1 MPLLLGCGQRLLAG
15 LTNGSRDAVWLL
27 RLDPRRS
34 GTQFVHRKPCIGE
47 LCLTLNSAL
56 PGGCLF
62 QGSCQRGETEEPVVP
77 DPRL

>member
-34 GTQFVHRKPCIGE
+34 DTQFVHRKPCIGE

-56 PGGCLF
+56 P
-62 QGSCQRGETEEPVVP
+62 
-77 DPRL
+77 

>member
-1 MPLLLGCGQRLLAG
+1 MPLLLGWGQRLLAG

-34 GTQFVHRKPCIGE
+34 GTHFVHRKLWIGE
-47 LCLTLNSAL
+47 LCLTLNCSTCPRLLVSRKL
-56 PGGCLF
+56 PG
-62 QGSCQRGETEEPVVP
+62 GETEELVVP